1 MSIKGTL
8 IPIGGNEDKGI
19 EVKEQYH
26 LEYIGAGILSNIV
39 KESGGPG
46 SLIIII
52 PTASSIPSEVGE
64 NYIQAFKKLGCTN
77 IHVMDI
83 RRREQ
88 AEDPLNIELIKKAN
102 CVMFSGGNQS
112 KITSKIAGSAIHKI
126 MLERYKNEDF
136 VIAGT
141 SAGAMC
147 MSQEMISGGSSK
159 ESFVKGAVN
168 MNEGMN
174 FISDLI
180 IDSHFIRRGRFGRI
194 VEAVSRFPHLIG
206 LGLAEDTGVIIKNG
220 TSCTVIGSG
229 MVIFFDGTKL
239 HHNTSN
245 QLEQGTPMTI
255 SNLLVHVLTNSD
267 HYDLNTRKVT
277 VLPID
282 APFI

>member
-1 MSIKGTL
+1 
-8 IPIGGNEDKGI
+8 
-19 EVKEQYH
+19 
-26 LEYIGAGILSNIV
+26 
-39 KESGGPG
+39 
-46 SLIIII
+46 
-52 PTASSIPSEVGE
+52 
-64 NYIQAFKKLGCTN
+64 
-77 IHVMDI
+77 MDI
-83 RRREQ
+83 RKRE
-88 AEDPLNIELIKKAN
+88 ESENPHNIELIKKAN

-112 KITSKIAGSAIHKI
+112 KITSKIAGSSIHKI
-126 MLERYKNEDF
+126 MLERYLNEDF

-147 MSQEMISGGSSK
+147 MSQEMISGESSK

-174 FISDLI
+174 FISNLI

-194 VEAVSRFPHLIG
+194 VEAVSRFPNLIG

-220 TSCTVIGSG
+220 ISCTVIGSG
-229 MVIFFDGTKL
+229 MMIFFDGTKL
-239 HHNTSN
+239 TYNTSG